1 MSNVHHDQGQRR
13 AWFAALAYNLIPF
26 NVAADWYLC
35 PVCARESA
43 IDFLSFIRTTFHA
56 HHPIRWSS
64 TFGHYPSRPDDSF
77 FSGRALL
84 VARLTIFFG
93 WSEPQRWLMD
103 GFPCVDDQSILHGR
117 KYHNRNGVKCR
128 CRYSIIEIGREQFAS
143 LVRIT
148 GIPLY
153 RDLINC
159 HLRLTP
165 FNRPSEK
172 AFLPLPFTGPASSQ
186 VVASPRR
193 DSLYANEID

>member
-1 MSNVHHDQGQRR
+1 MAVGHIPAVACVISNIATGRIHFEMQIPFIPCRVIINCITMSNVHHDQGQRR

-128 CRYSIIEIGREQFAS
+128 CRYSIIEIGEVNSCKFGSYNGNSFVQ
-143 LVRIT
+143 
-148 GIPLY
+148 
-153 RDLINC
+153 
-159 HLRLTP
+159 
-165 FNRPSEK
+165 RPH
-172 AFLPLPFTGPASSQ
+172 
-186 VVASPRR
+186 
-193 DSLYANEID
+193 